1 MLYSVSSIDA
11 EQIWDQQQRI
21 VKNKKS
27 GISAGLL
34 IHFAKKVK
42 QQRGLWNTT

>member
-1 MLYSVSSIDA
+1 MVYLVSSIDA

-21 VKNKKS
+21 VKDKKI

-34 IHFAKKVK
+34 IYAAKKVK